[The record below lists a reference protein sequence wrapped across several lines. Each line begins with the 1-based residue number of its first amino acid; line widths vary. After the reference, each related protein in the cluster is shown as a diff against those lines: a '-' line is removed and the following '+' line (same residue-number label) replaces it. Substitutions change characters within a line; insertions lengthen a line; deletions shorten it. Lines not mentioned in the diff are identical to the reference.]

1 VYIDAIF
8 VYALLL
14 SLLAGIAT
22 TVGALFAYF
31 IKKPTEKMIW
41 FSLAF
46 SAGVMIQ
53 ISFVELLRNSIDL
66 VGFLSANLFFI
77 AGLLLV
83 FMIDVLVPIEYIAEK
98 TTSKDSRLMK
108 AGVLTAL
115 GIAIHNFPEGFAT
128 FAGALYSLDVGIL
141 LAIAIAIHNIPEGLI
156 VYLPIFSATG
166 DRKRAFMYSF
176 ISGIFEPIGA
186 IIGGLFLLPF
196 LTEHLINSILAFI
209 AGIMVYVS
217 LDELLPSAYK
227 DRKGHLAAS
236 GILLG
241 IIVMTISLIL
251 LK

>member
-1 VYIDAIF
+1 MYIEQTFLYAIF
-8 VYALLL
+8 L
-14 SLLAGIAT
+14 SFLAGIAT
-22 TVGALFAYF
+22 TGGALLALI
-31 IKKPTEKMIW
+31 IKRPTKKLIC

-53 ISFVELLRNSIDL
+53 ISFVELLRNSIYL
-66 VGFLSANLFFI
+66 VGFLSANLFFVL
-77 AGLLLV
+77 GLLVV
-83 FMIDVLVPIEYIAEK
+83 FLIDILIPLEYIAKK

-128 FAGALYSLDVGIL
+128 FAGALYSIELGIL
-141 LAIAIAIHNIPEGLI
+141 LAVAIAIHNIPEGLI

-166 DRKRAFMYSF
+166 SRRKAFLYSF

-186 IIGGLFLLPF
+186 LVGAFILLPF
-196 LTEHLINSILAFI
+196 LNEYVLNALLAFI

-217 LDELLPSAYK
+217 LDELLPNAYI
-227 DRKGHLAAS
+227 DHKGHLAA
-236 GILLG
+236 LG
-241 IIVMTISLIL
+241 IIFGIVVMSASLIL

>member
-1 VYIDAIF
+1 MYIDQTF
-8 VYALLL
+8 LYALFL
-14 SLLAGIAT
+14 SFLAGIAT
-22 TVGALFAYF
+22 TIGALLALI
-31 IKKPTEKMIW
+31 IKRPTEKLIC

-66 VGFLSANLFFI
+66 VGFLSANLFFVL
-77 AGLLLV
+77 GLLLV
-83 FMIDVLVPIEYIAEK
+83 FLIDVLIPLEYIAKK

-128 FAGALYSLDVGIL
+128 FAGTLYSLDLGIL
-141 LAIAIAIHNIPEGLI
+141 LAIAIAIHNIPEGLT

-166 DRKRAFMYSF
+166 NRRKAFFYSF

-186 IIGGLFLLPF
+186 LVGAFFLLPF
-196 LTEHLINSILAFI
+196 LTDYILHSILAFI

-217 LDELLPSAYK
+217 LDELLPSAYGNT
-227 DRKGHLAAS
+227 KGHLAA
-236 GILLG
+236 LG
-241 IIVMTISLIL
+241 IILGIVVMSISLIL
-251 LK
+251 LR